1 MLIEDLIQITNDIYI
16 IMSNKKECNNIG
28 FNFSMDISDDL
39 MEDLKN
45 LKVIDIY
52 SDCGICVEV
61 NFDINFYNKYKEYFN

>member
-28 FNFSMDISDDL
+28 FDFFMDIPDDL
-39 MEDLKN
+39 MEDLKK

-52 SDCGICVEV
+52 SDCGVYVEV
-61 NFDINFYNKYKEYFN
+61 EFNINFYNKYINYFY

>member
-28 FNFSMDISDDL
+28 FNFSMDIPDDL
-39 MEDLKN
+39 MEDLKK

-52 SDCGICVEV
+52 SNCGICVEV
-61 NFDINFYNKYKEYFN
+61 DFDVNFYNKYKEYFY

>member
-28 FNFSMDISDDL
+28 FNFSMDIPDDL
-39 MEDLKN
+39 MEDLKK
-45 LKVIDIY
+45 LKIIDIY

-61 NFDINFYNKYKEYFN
+61 DFDVNFYNKYKEYFY